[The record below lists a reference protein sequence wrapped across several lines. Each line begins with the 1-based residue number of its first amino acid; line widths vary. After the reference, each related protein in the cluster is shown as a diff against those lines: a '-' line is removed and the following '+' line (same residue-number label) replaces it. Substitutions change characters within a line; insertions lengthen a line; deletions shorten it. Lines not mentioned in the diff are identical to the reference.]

1 MALEDSAGDLQVV
14 VPTITKGGDAI
25 EDSMVT
31 SSSIAQEEVAVEEVP
46 PTSPRDVILSQ
57 SCL

>member
-1 MALEDSAGDLQVV
+1 MALEDSASDLQVV

-46 PTSPRDVILSQ
+46 PTSPRDDILSQ